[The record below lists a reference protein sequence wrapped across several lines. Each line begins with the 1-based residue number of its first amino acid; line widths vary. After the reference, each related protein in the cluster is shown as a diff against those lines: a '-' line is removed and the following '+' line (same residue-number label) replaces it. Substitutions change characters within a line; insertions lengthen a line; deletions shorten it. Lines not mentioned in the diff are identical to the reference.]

1 MGIYT
6 ICRGENEGVR
16 TVWERD
22 RGESV
27 SVLYLALNERMKRHL
42 RTTATL

>member
-6 ICRGENEGVR
+6 VCRGENEGVR
-16 TVWERD
+16 TVWEKD

-27 SVLYLALNERMKRHL
+27 PVLLGVE
-42 RTTATL
+42 